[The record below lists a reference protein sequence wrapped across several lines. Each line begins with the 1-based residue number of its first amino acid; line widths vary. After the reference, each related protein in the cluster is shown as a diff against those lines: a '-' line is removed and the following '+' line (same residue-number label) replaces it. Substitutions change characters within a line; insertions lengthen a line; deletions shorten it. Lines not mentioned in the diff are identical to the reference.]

1 MFQEYIL
8 IFQEHNMNI
17 MEMFPEVKFYVSKVS
32 FLLISSQYL
41 IYSVNQGYYLL
52 GVSLPGTIHKRLKG
66 IDRQCMVV
74 ELRIQNKN
82 FKKISNFSTILRSQF
97 T

>member
-1 MFQEYIL
+1 
-8 IFQEHNMNI
+8 MNI

-41 IYSVNQGYYLL
+41 MYSVNQGYYLL

-74 ELRIQNKN
+74 QLRIQNKN
-82 FKKISNFSTILRSQF
+82 KKKYQISPEIYVLSSPNLHCWSHY
-97 T
+97 

>member
-1 MFQEYIL
+1 
-8 IFQEHNMNI
+8 MNI

-74 ELRIQNKN
+74 QLRIQNKN
-82 FKKISNFSTILRSQF
+82 KKNIKFLHKSTFSVHLTYIVGHIINL
-97 T
+97 